1 MFEREDRETKQDQ
14 KNSTLNDL
22 MTVNRLAPETLS
34 DDELDELIDFW
45 EAECKTG
52 RYTSYFK

>member
-1 MFEREDRETKQDQ
+1 M
-14 KNSTLNDL
+14 KNSALSDL
-22 MTVNRLAPETLS
+22 MTANRLASETLS

-52 RYTSYFK
+52 R